1 MKSQNLYKAK
11 PHAHN
16 IVLMNKFVSIKFI
29 KNQIFLDVISFSYD
43 YWLKQ
48 LQELIILKGDNFY

>member
-1 MKSQNLYKAK
+1 
-11 PHAHN
+11 
-16 IVLMNKFVSIKFI
+16 MNKFVSIKFS

>member
-43 YWLKQ
+43 Y
-48 LQELIILKGDNFY
+48 